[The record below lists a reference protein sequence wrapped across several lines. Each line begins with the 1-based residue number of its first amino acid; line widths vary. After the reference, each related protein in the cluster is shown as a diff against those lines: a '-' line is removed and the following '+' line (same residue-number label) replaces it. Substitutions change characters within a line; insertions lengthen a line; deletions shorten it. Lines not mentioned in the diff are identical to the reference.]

1 MPDREKVIS
10 GLEHCI
16 PNLNKS
22 LHEREEEN
30 ERRHAECP
38 YGGKEY
44 EYGMGCF
51 WDLMSDALALLK
63 ELQPR
68 VLSYDEMKT
77 MIGKPVYVEEPKR
90 NADPH
95 CRWGLVVEG
104 EEPPE
109 EGGYN
114 YPGGVDFNVEVGLD
128 TYDGD
133 LYMVDIGCGW
143 RAWTAEPTDDQ
154 RMNTPWEGR

>member
-1 MPDREKVIS
+1 MPDIEKVIQ
-10 GLEHCI
+10 GLERCLKHT
-16 PNLNKS
+16 
-22 LHEREEEN
+22 
-30 ERRHAECP
+30 CP
-38 YGGKEY
+38 AIYSKEY
-44 EYGMGCF
+44 EECEYTVGLYCGQ
-51 WDLMSDALALLK
+51 DKLLHEALELLK
-63 ELQPR
+63 EQQPR

-95 CRWGLVVEG
+95 CYWGLVVEG
-104 EEPPE
+104 EEPPK

-114 YPGGVDFNVEVGLD
+114 YPGGVDFNVEVGLNV
-128 TYDGD
+128 YDGD

-143 RAWTAEPTDDQ
+143 RAWTAEPTDEQ

>member
-1 MPDREKVIS
+1 MTDREKVVK
-10 GLEHCI
+10 GLEILMNGCEYIHCDDCCFYI
-16 PNLNKS
+16 STKPLRCGLK
-22 LHEREEEN
+22 EEQIQE
-30 ERRHAECP
+30 
-38 YGGKEY
+38 
-44 EYGMGCF
+44 
-51 WDLMSDALALLK
+51 DALSLLK

-95 CRWGLVVEG
+95 CRWGLVVDG

>member
-1 MPDREKVIS
+1 MADLDKTINDLEEIELNMTFYKHPESAKVV
-10 GLEHCI
+10 
-16 PNLNKS
+16 
-22 LHEREEEN
+22 R
-30 ERRHAECP
+30 
-38 YGGKEY
+38 
-44 EYGMGCF
+44 
-51 WDLMSDALALLK
+51 DALELLK
-63 ELQPR
+63 EQQPR
-68 VLSYDEMKT
+68 VLTYDEMKT

-95 CRWGLVVEG
+95 CYWGLVVEG
-104 EEPPE
+104 EEPPK

-128 TYDGD
+128 VYDGD

-154 RMNTPWEGR
+154 RMDTPWEGR

>member
-1 MPDREKVIS
+1 MADIEKVIK
-10 GLEHCI
+10 GLERCLKHTCPDI
-16 PNLNKS
+16 YSKEYKECEYTVGLYCGQDKL
-22 LHEREEEN
+22 LHE
-30 ERRHAECP
+30 
-38 YGGKEY
+38 
-44 EYGMGCF
+44 
-51 WDLMSDALALLK
+51 ALELLK
-63 ELQPR
+63 EKQPR

-95 CRWGLVVEG
+95 CCWGLVVEG

-128 TYDGD
+128 AYDGD

>member
-1 MPDREKVIS
+1 MADITNVLKILPDVSEMLYQMYKDETDRESIS
-10 GLEHCI
+10 VRYDQFL
-16 PNLNKS
+16 
-22 LHEREEEN
+22 
-30 ERRHAECP
+30 AV
-38 YGGKEY
+38 
-44 EYGMGCF
+44 
-51 WDLMSDALALLK
+51 DDAIELLK
-63 ELQPR
+63 EQQPR
-68 VLSYDEMKT
+68 VLTYDEMKT

-95 CRWGLVVEG
+95 CYWGIVVEG
-104 EEPPE
+104 EEPPK

-154 RMNTPWEGR
+154 RMDTPWEGR

>member
-1 MPDREKVIS
+1 MTDREKVIS

-51 WDLMSDALALLK
+51 WDLMSDALELLK
-63 ELQPR
+63 EQDA
-68 VLSYDEMKT
+68 V
-77 MIGKPVYVEEPKR
+77 EPKSHP
-90 NADPH
+90 AK
-95 CRWGLVVEG
+95 
-104 EEPPE
+104 
-109 EGGYN
+109 
-114 YPGGVDFNVEVGLD
+114 
-128 TYDGD
+128 
-133 LYMVDIGCGW
+133 
-143 RAWTAEPTDDQ
+143 AWTRAKTLWFCGACGARISKRKTKFCQEC
-154 RMNTPWEGR
+154 GRSVKCDEID

>member
-1 MPDREKVIS
+1 MGNMFELDRE
-10 GLEHCI
+10 
-16 PNLNKS
+16 N
-22 LHEREEEN
+22 
-30 ERRHAECP
+30 CP
-38 YGGKEY
+38 MRADNGNCLPVGGFCTAVSDIYCEIAHMSYGRGY
-44 EYGMGCF
+44 L
-51 WDLMSDALALLK
+51 DNALSR
-63 ELQPR
+63 QPR
-68 VLSYDEMKT
+68 VLTYDEMKT

-95 CRWGLVVEG
+95 CCWGLVVEG

-114 YPGGVDFNVEVGLD
+114 YPGGVDFNVEVGLNV
-128 TYDGD
+128 YDGD

-143 RAWTAEPTDDQ
+143 RAWTAEPTDEQ

>member
-1 MPDREKVIS
+1 MADIMTTLIEEKNRQIADYR
-10 GLEHCI
+10 GLLELA
-16 PNLNKS
+16 NARNDL
-22 LHEREEEN
+22 LQ
-30 ERRHAECP
+30 
-38 YGGKEY
+38 KEID
-44 EYGMGCF
+44 
-51 WDLMSDALALLK
+51 DLMQLLK
-63 ELQPR
+63 YPELFNEWRENRKPR

-90 NADPH
+90 NADPK
-95 CRWGLVVEG
+95 CCWGIVVEG
-104 EEPPE
+104 EEPPK

>member
-1 MPDREKVIS
+1 VTDREKVIKE
-10 GLEHCI
+10 LEILRDIC
-16 PNLNKS
+16 NAKS
-22 LHEREEEN
+22 N
-30 ERRHAECP
+30 MAI
-38 YGGKEY
+38 GKGKVAWAGY
-44 EYGMGCF
+44 ANAA
-51 WDLMSDALALLK
+51 DDALSMLK

-114 YPGGVDFNVEVGLD
+114 YPGGVDFNVEVSLD

-154 RMNTPWEGR
+154 RMNTPWKGR